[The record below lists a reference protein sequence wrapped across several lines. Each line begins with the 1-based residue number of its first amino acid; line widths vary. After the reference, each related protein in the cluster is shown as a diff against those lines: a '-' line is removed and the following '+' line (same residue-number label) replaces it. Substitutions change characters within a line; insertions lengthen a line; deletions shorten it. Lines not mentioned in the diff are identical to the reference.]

1 MRAVQRTTLTLAL
14 LLTLAA
20 GSTAL
25 ADRPVFRFAPP
36 CGGSHSE
43 STLGINYT
51 VIPGY
56 GYRVNYTYYPSLAQR
71 IGFERGDVILSINGW
86 RLSSAGAHEPGF
98 RQATCWSGWFRYS
111 VRDVRTGRVITRWAN
126 LYH

>member
-1 MRAVQRTTLTLAL
+1 MRAVKRTTLTLAL
-14 LLTLAA
+14 LVTLAA

-25 ADRPVFRFAPP
+25 ADRPVFRFAPSY
-36 CGGSHSE
+36 GGSHGE
-43 STLGINYT
+43 STLGLNYT

-98 RQATCWSGWFRYS
+98 RQATCWGGWFQFS

-126 LYH
+126 LYR

>member
-1 MRAVQRTTLTLAL
+1 MSAVKRTTLTLAL
-14 LLTLAA
+14 LVTLGA
-20 GSTAL
+20 GSAAF
-25 ADRPVFRFAPP
+25 ADHPVFRFAPP
-36 CGGSHSE
+36 YGRSHGE

-98 RQATCWSGWFRYS
+98 RQATCRSGWFYYS
-111 VRDVRTGRVITRWAN
+111 VRDVRSGRVITRWAN

>member
-36 CGGSHSE
+36 YGGSHGE

-51 VIPGY
+51 VFPGY

-71 IGFERGDVILSINGW
+71 IGFERGDVILSINGR
-86 RLSSAGAHEPGF
+86 RLSYAGAH
-98 RQATCWSGWFRYS
+98 RAALQQAQWNGGRFSFA
-111 VRDVRTGRVITRWAN
+111 VQDVRTGRVLYRQGN
-126 LYH
+126 LYQ